1 MFDDYR
7 LRTKSLIKWYEYQ
20 MQMGNQ
26 PEQSPTKE
34 EFAAAAEEVLT
45 EAGLDAN
52 GAESVAEGAA
62 NTAASGGFGDG
73 EEEIDLNAAGL
84 SAEDQDLYASIMAKF
99 QDAKQNSVDDVFAMA
114 NEAIAAEGGDAG
126 AGDAGAAS
134 DLSEEDLIAS
144 ICAPKQNNVDDLVKQ
159 AREQ

>member
-7 LRTKSLIKWYEYQ
+7 LRTKTLIKWYEYQ

-45 EAGLDAN
+45 EAGLDA
-52 GAESVAEGAA
+52 GAA
-62 NTAASGGFGDG
+62 EETASAAGGFGGG
-73 EEEIDLNAAGL
+73 EEEIDLDAAGL

-114 NEAIAAEGGDAG
+114 NEAMAADGDAE
-126 AGDAGAAS
+126 AAGAAT
-134 DLSEEDLIAS
+134 DMSEEDLIAS

>member
-1 MFDDYR
+1 
-7 LRTKSLIKWYEYQ
+7 
-20 MQMGNQ
+20 MGNQ

-45 EAGLDAN
+45 EAGLDA
-52 GAESVAEGAA
+52 GAA
-62 NTAASGGFGDG
+62 KETASASGGFGDG
-73 EEEIDLNAAGL
+73 EEEIDLDAAGL

-114 NEAIAAEGGDAG
+114 NEALAAEGGDTG
-126 AGDAGAAS
+126 AHA
-134 DLSEEDLIAS
+134 EEDLIAS

>member
-26 PEQSPTKE
+26 PEQPPTKE
-34 EFAAAAEEVLT
+34 ELTAAAEEVLT

-52 GAESVAEGAA
+52 CAAGVAEEAA
-62 NTAASGGFGDG
+62 NAAAGGFGNG
-73 EEEIDLNAAGL
+73 EEEIDLDAAGL

-114 NEAIAAEGGDAG
+114 NEAIAAEGG
-126 AGDAGAAS
+126 GDAAPAS
-134 DLSEEDLIAS
+134 ELSEEDLIAS
-144 ICAPKQNNVDDLVKQ
+144 ICTPKQNNVDDLVKQ

>member
-7 LRTKSLIKWYEYQ
+7 LRTKTLIKWYEYQ

-45 EAGLDAN
+45 EAGVN
-52 GAESVAEGAA
+52 EGAA
-62 NTAASGGFGDG
+62 GGFGDG
-73 EEEIDLNAAGL
+73 EEEIDLDAAGL

-114 NEAIAAEGGDAG
+114 NEAIAAGGDAG
-126 AGDAGAAS
+126 AAGTAT
-134 DLSEEDLIAS
+134 DVSEEDLIAS

>member
-7 LRTKSLIKWYEYQ
+7 LRTKTLIKWYEYQ

-45 EAGLDAN
+45 EAGLDA
-52 GAESVAEGAA
+52 GAA
-62 NTAASGGFGDG
+62 EETASAAGGFGDG
-73 EEEIDLNAAGL
+73 EEEIDLDAAGL

-114 NEAIAAEGGDAG
+114 NEALAAEGGDIG
-126 AGDAGAAS
+126 APAEE
-134 DLSEEDLIAS
+134 LSEEDLIAS
-144 ICAPKQNNVDDLVKQ
+144 ICKPKQNNVDDLVKQ

>member
-45 EAGLDAN
+45 EAGLDA
-52 GAESVAEGAA
+52 GAA
-62 NTAASGGFGDG
+62 EETASAASGGFGDG

-114 NEAIAAEGGDAG
+114 NEAIAADGGDAG
-126 AGDAGAAS
+126 AAGAGAEM
-134 DLSEEDLIAS
+134 SEEDLIAS
-144 ICAPKQNNVDDLVKQ
+144 ICAPKQNNVDSLVKQ
-159 AREQ
+159 AKEQ

>member
-7 LRTKSLIKWYEYQ
+7 LRTKTLIKWYEYQ

-45 EAGLDAN
+45 EAGLDA
-52 GAESVAEGAA
+52 GAA
-62 NTAASGGFGDG
+62 EETASAAGGFGDG
-73 EEEIDLNAAGL
+73 EEEIDLDAAGL

-114 NEAIAAEGGDAG
+114 NEALAAEGGDTG
-126 AGDAGAAS
+126 APAEE
-134 DLSEEDLIAS
+134 LSEEDLIAS
-144 ICAPKQNNVDDLVKQ
+144 ICKPKQNNVDDLVKQ

>member
-7 LRTKSLIKWYEYQ
+7 LRTKTLIKWYEYQ

-45 EAGLDAN
+45 EAGLDA
-52 GAESVAEGAA
+52 GAA
-62 NTAASGGFGDG
+62 EETASAAGGFGDG
-73 EEEIDLNAAGL
+73 AEEIDLDAAGL

-114 NEAIAAEGGDAG
+114 NEAIAAD
-126 AGDAGAAS
+126 GDAGAAGAS
-134 DLSEEDLIAS
+134 DAGAGGDMSEEDLIAS

>member
-1 MFDDYR
+1 MYDDYR

-26 PEQSPTKE
+26 PEQPPTKE
-34 EFAAAAEEVLT
+34 ELEAAAEEVLT

-52 GAESVAEGAA
+52 NAAGVAEEAA
-62 NTAASGGFGDG
+62 NAAAGGFGDG
-73 EEEIDLNAAGL
+73 EEIDLDAAGL

-126 AGDAGAAS
+126 APAEE
-134 DLSEEDLIAS
+134 LSEEDLIAS
-144 ICAPKQNNVDDLVKQ
+144 ICKPKQNNVDDLVKQ

>member
-7 LRTKSLIKWYEYQ
+7 LRTKTLIKWYEYQ

-45 EAGLDAN
+45 EAGLDA
-52 GAESVAEGAA
+52 GAA
-62 NTAASGGFGDG
+62 VETASAAGGFGDG
-73 EEEIDLNAAGL
+73 EEEIDLDAAGL

-114 NEAIAAEGGDAG
+114 NEALAAEGGDTG
-126 AGDAGAAS
+126 APAEE
-134 DLSEEDLIAS
+134 LSEEDLIAS